1 MIETSIEDAGN
12 NLPKY
17 LRVKDILEMI
27 PVSDTTVYNWVKAG
41 KLTPKKIT
49 TGTVVYEYQEVMSL
63 INHVD

>member
-1 MIETSIEDAGN
+1 M
-12 NLPKY
+12 
-17 LRVKDILEMI
+17 KDILEMI

>member
-1 MIETSIEDAGN
+1 MIDTSTADAGN

-63 INHVD
+63 IEDIN

>member
-1 MIETSIEDAGN
+1 MIDTSTADAGN

>member
-1 MIETSIEDAGN
+1 MIDTSTADAGN

-49 TGTVVYEYQEVMSL
+49 TGTVVYENQEVMSL

>member
-1 MIETSIEDAGN
+1 MIDTSIADAGN

-63 INHVD
+63 INNVD

>member
-1 MIETSIEDAGN
+1 MTETSIADAGN